1 LTTVTVL
8 AARETCPRPWAD
20 PIGVPVSQQLALHG
34 DRVALMAGSHI
45 VSYRDLADRVATRAT
60 ELGVHRRLVLV
71 AAAND
76 VETVV
81 TYLAALSSGHPVLLV
96 PRDDRAAFTSL
107 VDGYDPDVIAGGS
120 DGTYLVERRA
130 GTRHDL
136 HPDLAL
142 LMSTSGSTGSP
153 KLVRL
158 SADNVQANAAAIGRT
173 WASTTATAHRRHF
186 RSTTATDSRWS
197 TAIWC
202 GGPDSS

>member
-1 LTTVTVL
+1 MTVL

-20 PIGVPVSQQLALHG
+20 PIGGPVAQQLALHG
-34 DRVALMAGSHI
+34 DRVALVAGSHV

-107 VDGYDPDVIAGGS
+107 VDGYDPDVIAGGQ
-120 DGTYLVERRA
+120 
-130 GTRHDL
+130 TR
-136 HPDLAL
+136 
-142 LMSTSGSTGSP
+142 S
-153 KLVRL
+153 
-158 SADNVQANAAAIGRT
+158 
-173 WASTTATAHRRHF
+173 RRHQGQ
-186 RSTTATDSRWS
+186 RDADPARGRERATRDLSYVIPRR
-197 TAIWC
+197 
-202 GGPDSS
+202 